1 MMDGEPMTEMSYRAA
16 MPVRKSHALPVLG
29 RAAHVIGIGA
39 FEGQADFADGQIAT
53 HRYEGWFD
61 LLDGS
66 GRFHGYALWR
76 FEDGSEIRA
85 AYDGAAR
92 KAEAGGFAVSARL
105 QDLSG
110 TGRFAD
116 ASGDGG
122 FQGRRVEPIEQG
134 GSTHLTGT
142 LNLRPAA

>member
-1 MMDGEPMTEMSYRAA
+1 MTELSYRAT
-16 MPVRKSHALPVLG
+16 MHVRESHALPVLG
-29 RAAHVIGIGA
+29 RATHVIGIGA
-39 FEGQADFADGQIAT
+39 FEGQADFADGQVAS

-61 LLDGS
+61 LVHGS

-92 KAEAGGFAVSARL
+92 NAGAGSFAVTARFR
-105 QDLSG
+105 DLSG

-116 ASGDGG
+116 AAGDGG
-122 FQGRRVEPIEQG
+122 FQGHRVEPIEQG

>member
-1 MMDGEPMTEMSYRAA
+1 MSEFSYRAETR
-16 MPVRKSHALPVLG
+16 VRESHTMPVLG
-29 RAAHVIGIGA
+29 RTAHVIGIGA
-39 FEGQADFADGQIAT
+39 FEGQADFADGQVAS

-61 LLDGS
+61 LVDGS

-85 AYDGAAR
+85 AYDGTAR
-92 KAEAGGFAVSARL
+92 KAEAGGFAVDARFR
-105 QDLSG
+105 DLSG

-116 ASGDGG
+116 IAGDGG
-122 FQGRRVEPIEQG
+122 FRGHRVEPIEQG